1 MVYVTLRA
9 FLYYFLI
16 GTKVNFAVTSAGG
29 SHHLNERVIKF
40 VKMTKRFQ
48 NLVHSVI
55 LFTALATV
63 LGTIF

>member
-40 VKMTKRFQ
+40 VKMTKRF
-48 NLVHSVI
+48 
-55 LFTALATV
+55 
-63 LGTIF
+63 